1 MMRWYF
7 FSKIIYI
14 LFCTVDANFDPG
26 NKKYNNVREKLDL
39 YKDLKNNIELI
50 KKECGSLC
58 NIDPS
63 TYQSISDDSK
73 FYYVPIKKE
82 VNCQKLWNSSIFD
95 EKGKFMQ
102 APQKIPKYLRG
113 YFTHNSSLVDIKP
126 FYYDEI
132 TDNIWNETFN
142 NWGKYINASI

>member
-1 MMRWYF
+1 MMRLYF
-7 FSKIIYI
+7 VSNIIYI
-14 LFCTVDANFDPG
+14 LICTVNANFDSE
-26 NKKYNNVREKLDL
+26 NKSNKYVRENSNL

-58 NIDPS
+58 NIDPL

-82 VNCQKLWNSSIFD
+82 VNCQRLWKNSIFD
-95 EKGKFMQ
+95 EKGKFTN

-113 YFTHNSSLVDIKP
+113 YFTHNSNLVDIKS
-126 FYYDEI
+126 FYFDEI
-132 TDNIWNETFN
+132 TDNIWNATFN
-142 NWGKYINASI
+142 NWGK